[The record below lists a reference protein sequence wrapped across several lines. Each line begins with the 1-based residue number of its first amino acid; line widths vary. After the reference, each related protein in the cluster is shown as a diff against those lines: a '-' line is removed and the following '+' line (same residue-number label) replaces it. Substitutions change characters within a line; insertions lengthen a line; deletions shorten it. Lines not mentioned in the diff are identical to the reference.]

1 MLLINSAEEL
11 RSLTSNYYASN
22 DFAKVVTEIEL
33 ATEELAA
40 IVGREVID
48 LAEQQLMGPDVERDA
63 LLVRKMQRPVALLAT
78 LRLYQKNDLSH
89 EDDGRKFKTSTDG
102 SDKLPWEWQ
111 LERDDAIHMEEYY
124 KSVDALIRYLNE
136 RKPKEWTDSTT
147 YRLMQTLLI
156 RSGAQMDLYFP
167 IGRSERLYLLLIPFI
182 REAQTGTVAPAYGT
196 GWADLLAEDSL
207 PESDTRY
214 AACMAVALMAMS
226 TAIHRLPLQLIPQG
240 VVRGYMNQN
249 GMKSSEPATI
259 DDVHRVADWM
269 AGDAAHWIDRMKRA
283 RDGAIHEAPLL
294 PDNDRRNKFCV
305 L

>member
-1 MLLINSAEEL
+1 MLIQSAEEL

-22 DFAKVVTEIEL
+22 DFMKVVTEIEL

-48 LAEQQLMGPDVERDA
+48 LAEQNLMRSYIERDE
-63 LLVRKMQRPVALLAT
+63 LLVRKVQRPIALLAT

-89 EDDGRKFKTSTDG
+89 EDDGRKFKVSTDG
-102 SDKLPWEWQ
+102 SDRLPWEWQ

-124 KSVDALIRYLNE
+124 KSVDELIRYLNE
-136 RKPKEWTDSTT
+136 RKPREWTEGTT

-167 IGRSERLYLLLIPFI
+167 IGRSERLYLLLLPFI
-182 REAQTGTVAPAYGT
+182 REAQAGTVAPAYGT
-196 GWADLLAEDSL
+196 GWAELLAEDTL
-207 PESDTRY
+207 PESEARY
-214 AACMAVALMAMS
+214 AACMAVALLAMG

-249 GMKSSEPATI
+249 GMKSSQPAT
-259 DDVHRVADWM
+259 VEEVRRVADWM
-269 AGDAAHWIDRMKRA
+269 SGDAAHWIDRMKQA
-283 RDGAIHEAPLL
+283 RDGSLHDAPLL
-294 PDNDRRNKFCV
+294 PDNEQNNKYCI

>member
-1 MLLINSAEEL
+1 MLIQSAEEL

-22 DFAKVVTEIEL
+22 DFMKVVTEIEL

-48 LAEQQLMGPDVERDA
+48 LAEQNLMRSYIERDE
-63 LLVRKMQRPVALLAT
+63 LLVRKVQRPIALLAT

-89 EDDGRKFKTSTDG
+89 EDDGRKFKVSTDG
-102 SDKLPWEWQ
+102 SDRLPWEWQ
-111 LERDDAIHMEEYY
+111 LDRDDAIHMEEYY
-124 KSVDALIRYLNE
+124 KSVDELIRYLNE
-136 RKPKEWTDSTT
+136 RKPREWTESTT

-167 IGRSERLYLLLIPFI
+167 IGRSERLYLLLMPFI
-182 REAQTGTVAPAYGT
+182 REAQAGTVAPAYGP
-196 GWADLLAEDSL
+196 GWAELLAEDTL
-207 PESDTRY
+207 PESDARY
-214 AACMAVALMAMS
+214 AACMAVALLAMG

-249 GMKSSEPATI
+249 GMKSSQPAT
-259 DDVHRVADWM
+259 VEEVRRVADWM
-269 AGDAAHWIDRMKRA
+269 AGDAAHWIDRMKQS
-283 RDGAIHEAPLL
+283 RDGQLHESPLL
-294 PDNDRRNKFCV
+294 PDNDSKNKYCI